1 MNNFDEIIRPMKSP
15 KAYLLIV
22 AKIVSLV
29 ANGELSY
36 GEHLYTE
43 KDLMNMLGVSRPTL
57 REALRVLEFLGVVTV
72 SPRKGI
78 AIQQPDIS
86 NGYMSLIFIL
96 MFDKTTNIEIFQLRR
111 AIQTEMVAAA
121 ATVGSTE
128 ELKRLT
134 AIVDEMESKLD
145 VDYITFE
152 KLDYDFHMQ
161 IVVCAH
167 NMLCLKLMQTLGK
180 MIHSQMKERLSRMPV
195 EDRCKTLSFHKQIL
209 NAILQRDSIKAK
221 RLMEEHLADVF
232 THLETNPVQF
242 NINDLLNR

>member
-1 MNNFDEIIRPMKSP
+1 MKSP

-96 MFDKTTNIEIFQLRR
+96 MFDKTT
-111 AIQTEMVAAA
+111 
-121 ATVGSTE
+121 
-128 ELKRLT
+128 
-134 AIVDEMESKLD
+134 ME
-145 VDYITFE
+145 
-152 KLDYDFHMQ
+152 
-161 IVVCAH
+161 
-167 NMLCLKLMQTLGK
+167 
-180 MIHSQMKERLSRMPV
+180 
-195 EDRCKTLSFHKQIL
+195 
-209 NAILQRDSIKAK
+209 ILQKDKTIFGDEDLNKA
-221 RLMEEHLADVF
+221 
-232 THLETNPVQF
+232 NPGITIIYVK
-242 NINDLLNR
+242 